1 MIKYMIAK
9 EKLFQQEFINLEE
22 LKEVL
27 NTSQNT
33 IYRICKNGDL
43 KKYKFLGKNYWRTE
57 EIKEYLKEKGVLQ

>member
-9 EKLFQQEFINLEE
+9 EKLFQQELINLEE

-57 EIKEYLKEKGVLQ
+57 EIKEYLKDKGVLQ

>member
-1 MIKYMIAK
+1 MIAK

-43 KKYKFLGKNYWRTE
+43 KSINFWVRT
-57 EIKEYLKEKGVLQ
+57 IGGPKR

>member
-1 MIKYMIAK
+1 MIAK
-9 EKLFQQEFINLEE
+9 EKLFQQELINLEE

-57 EIKEYLKEKGVLQ
+57 EIKEYLKDKGVLQ